1 MRDAVNYSFSRI
13 LRTLSSEI
21 YLAYENKDHKV
32 AEIHL
37 HYVGAS
43 IFCTVLIEESET
55 FDINN
60 LLEALESDVVSSCI
74 PDYEREDFSVVVF
87 KAKEV
92 SSFSYDEDNYEEY
105 RAESN
110 EEEDL

>member
-21 YLAYENKDHKV
+21 YLAYENKDNKI
-32 AEIHL
+32 AEIHI

-43 IFCTVLIEESET
+43 IFCTVLIEESENI
-55 FDINN
+55 DVDN
-60 LLEALESDVVSSCI
+60 LLEALEADVVSSCI

-87 KAKEV
+87 KAKEM
-92 SSFSYDEDNYEEY
+92 SSFSYDENYNEEY
-105 RAESN
+105 RHESD
-110 EEEDL
+110 EEEGL